1 LKEKRTSILI
11 VEDHVFVREGLR
23 KILEGEKDFDVLG
36 EAQDGREAVVLA
48 KKFQPEIVLMDFSL
62 PRLNGLESTRQIL
75 KALPNTKVLIL
86 SAHSHDKYIKDSIA
100 AGAVGF
106 LVKHASAREVCRVI
120 RHVCRGK
127 LFFRG
132 LLSPSPNRDHRQL
145 SGHGKI
151 SKPKAKQL
159 SSREVEVLQLVAE
172 GKKNKETAMEL
183 GIGMKTVEKHRAN
196 LMQKLDIHDTAGL
209 TRYALKS
216 CVIEGK
222 PD

>member
-1 LKEKRTSILI
+1 MKLTSILI
-11 VEDHVFVREGLR
+11 VEDHIFVREGLR
-23 KILEGEKDFDVLG
+23 KILEGENDFYVLG
-36 EAQDGREAVVLA
+36 EARDGREAVILA
-48 KKFQPEIVLMDFSL
+48 KKLQPHVVLMDFSL
-62 PRLNGLESTRQIL
+62 PRLNGLEAARQIL

-86 SAHSHDKYIKDSIA
+86 SAHSQDKYIKDSIA

-106 LVKHASAREVCRVI
+106 LVKHTSAREVCEVI
-120 RHVCRGK
+120 RHVCGGK
-127 LFFRG
+127 LFFSG
-132 LLSPSPNRDHRQL
+132 VPSPGLNHRHWPL
-145 SGHGKI
+145 SGDGKI

-196 LMQKLDIHDTAGL
+196 LMRKLDIQGTASL
-209 TRYALKS
+209 TRYALKTGI
-216 CVIEGK
+216 IEAK